1 MALSGERIDHRMA
14 VPNRHHQV
22 ERVLRIT
29 LLLNVAVALGK
40 IITGAVTGAI
50 AITAD
55 GIHSLIDAASNVLA
69 LVANRVASQPPDAN
83 HPYGHRRFET
93 VAALALGALL
103 LLTGWEIITG
113 AIERLFGGA
122 SPKLTPVAFAVM
134 IATLVVNLFVSRYE
148 RRKGAELNSELLI
161 ADAANTGAD
170 VWVTISVLVSMIFVL
185 IGISWADAVAAI
197 IVVMLIGRAGVEVI
211 RGASGIL
218 VDTAPYTPEELTQ
231 IAESVP
237 SVNKVIRARS
247 RGSADAAHI
256 DVDIEVAPAMTA
268 DHTAAIADAV
278 RDALE
283 KKISGIE
290 EVEIHFIPAADESAI
305 PNYPLIVRAQGDALG
320 LATHEVQ
327 VTEDEKGKTLQLHVE
342 VPPGQTLSAA
352 HEQATLLETN
362 LREALPEIREVITHI
377 EPAQTGQINGILAA
391 GSKRLEENA
400 KSLLNDRYPGLDWHH
415 FLATPLDNGY
425 GLALHVTLPGSTTLE
440 RAHQI
445 AEGAELL
452 LKSELPRIARVTIH
466 TEPPEED
473 R

>member
-1 MALSGERIDHRMA
+1 MA
-14 VPNRHHQV
+14 VTNRHQEV

-29 LLLNVAVALGK
+29 LLLNIAVALGK

-69 LVANRVASQPPDAN
+69 LVANRVAAQPPDED

-113 AIERLFGGA
+113 AVERLFGGA
-122 SPKLTPVAFAVM
+122 IPELTPVAFAVM
-134 IATLVVNLFVSRYE
+134 IATLIVNLFVSRYE
-148 RRKGAELNSELLI
+148 RRKGAELNSELLV

-170 VWVTISVLVSMIFVL
+170 VWVTLSVLVSMVFVL
-185 IGISWADAVAAI
+185 LGIGWADAVAAI
-197 IVVMLIGRAGVEVI
+197 IVVLLIGRAGLEVI
-211 RGASGIL
+211 RGAGGVL
-218 VDTAPYTPEELTQ
+218 VDTAPYKPEELTQ

-237 SVNKVIRARS
+237 SVSKVIRARS

-278 RDALE
+278 REAME
-283 KKISGIE
+283 KQLPGVEEIE
-290 EVEIHFIPAADESAI
+290 VHFIPAEDDSDE

-342 VPPGQTLSAA
+342 VSPGQTLSAA
-352 HEQATLLETN
+352 HEQATQLEAN
-362 LREALPEIREVITHI
+362 LRDALPEIREVITHI
-377 EPAQTGQINGILAA
+377 EPAQTGQVNGILAA
-391 GSKRLEENA
+391 GSQKIEDDA
-400 KSLLNDRYPGLDWHH
+400 QTLLKDRYPGLDWHH

-425 GLALHVTLPGSTTLE
+425 GLALHVTMPGNTTLE

-452 LKSELPRIARVTIH
+452 LKSEIPRIARVTIH